1 MQDRH
6 IHTTFSDGAATP
18 EEMVLAAIRLGM
30 DTVGISDHSYTS
42 FDPGYCMEKDALPA
56 YRTEIAR
63 LKEKYRGRITVLCG
77 IEQDYYGDIP
87 AEGFDYVIG
96 SVHYVKTAR
105 GYAHVEETQQQL
117 AESIELDFGGDPYAL
132 AEAYYAL
139 AADVLRKT
147 GASIVGHFDVITK
160 FCEKTPSFDETHP
173 RYVAAWQKAADRLLR
188 EGAVFEINFGAMAHG
203 YRTSPYPAKPIR
215 DYILARGGKFIL
227 SSDAHAAGEICHAF
241 DTAL

>member
-6 IHTTFSDGAATP
+6 IHTTFSDGVATP
-18 EEMVLAAIRLGM
+18 EETVLAAIRMGL

-42 FDPGYCMEKDALPA
+42 FDLGYCMKEDALPA
-56 YRTEIAR
+56 YRAELAR

-87 AEGFDYVIG
+87 AAGFDYVIG

-105 GYAHVEETQQQL
+105 GYAHVEETIPL
-117 AESIELDFGGDPYAL
+117 LKEAIELDFAGDPYAL
-132 AEAYYAL
+132 AEAYYETL
-139 AADVLRKT
+139 GDVVKKT
-147 GASIVGHFDVITK
+147 GADIVGHFDVITK
-160 FCEKTPSFDETHP
+160 FQEQYPLFDENHP
-173 RYVAAWQKAADRLLR
+173 RYVAAWRKAADRLLG
-188 EGAVFEINFGAMAHG
+188 EGAAFEVNFGAIAHG

-227 SSDAHAAGEICHAF
+227 SSDAHTAEELCHAF
-241 DTAL
+241 DRVL